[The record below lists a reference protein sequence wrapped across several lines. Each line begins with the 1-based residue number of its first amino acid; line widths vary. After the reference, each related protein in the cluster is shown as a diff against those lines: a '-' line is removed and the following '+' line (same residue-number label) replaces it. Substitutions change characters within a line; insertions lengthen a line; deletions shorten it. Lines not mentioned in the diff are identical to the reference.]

1 MNERVID
8 DWRTRDE
15 GGHMFATR
23 VAEKEVV
30 SEEGD
35 EEEGCPEE
43 HWMVLG

>member
-23 VAEKEVV
+23 VAEEEVV
-30 SEEGD
+30 GEEGD
-35 EEEGCPEE
+35 EEKSRSE
-43 HWMVLG
+43 